1 MLAELTP
8 EKVSETTKETD
19 IQQIFSLQ
27 EISIDFYQ
35 PDNLKAP
42 AKPLSAKF
50 LYVREVSGSN

>member
-27 EISIDFYQ
+27 DISIDFY
-35 PDNLKAP
+35 
-42 AKPLSAKF
+42 
-50 LYVREVSGSN
+50 